1 MKNTNDKIS
10 LTSDYISNFLNFIK
24 GVDMDYIDAFD
35 GLNVQD
41 KLTQDYLH
49 SLELDNLK
57 CAERSKIAT
66 KLAQNRKERRYYK
79 DKIEIY
85 QPIIEFLDDDNN
97 KKVIRKLE
105 QVLGQ
110 VRKQEKIHKN
120 RFYIPRVLKEE
131 E

>member
-1 MKNTNDKIS
+1 MKNTNGKIP
-10 LTSDYISNFLNFIK
+10 LPSDYISNFLNFIK
-24 GVDMDYIDAFD
+24 GVDMDYVDALD

-85 QPIIEFLDDDNN
+85 QPIIDFLDDDKN
-97 KKVIRKLE
+97 KKVSRKLE

-131 E
+131 